1 MTTRVKLAEEALSKF
16 ESRYLIC
23 SVVAKRAKQLV
34 KHPES
39 QGLAW
44 AINQALKELNE
55 GALPFEQPEVEKPRA
70 RRSRRARG
78 PRS

>member
-1 MTTRVKLAEEALSKF
+1 MTTRVKLAEEALSRF

-44 AINQALKELNE
+44 AINQAMKELNE
-55 GALPFEQPEVEKPRA
+55 GKIPFKQPELEGSQA
-70 RRSRRARG
+70 RWGRRTRTSR
-78 PRS
+78 

>member
-1 MTTRVKLAEEALSKF
+1 MATRVKLAEEALSKF

-44 AINQALKELNE
+44 AITQALKELDE
-55 GALPFEQPEVEKPRA
+55 GKIPFEQPELEGPQA
-70 RRSRRARG
+70 RRGRRGRASR
-78 PRS
+78 

>member
-16 ESRYLIC
+16 DSRYLIC

-44 AINQALKELNE
+44 AITQALKELNE
-55 GALPFEQPEVEKPRA
+55 GKIPFEQPELEKPQARRG
-70 RRSRRARG
+70 RRSRASR
-78 PRS
+78 

>member
-16 ESRYLIC
+16 DSRYLIC

-44 AINQALKELNE
+44 AINQAMKELNE
-55 GALPFEQPEVEKPRA
+55 GKIPFELPEVERPQA
-70 RRSRRARG
+70 RRGRRTRASR
-78 PRS
+78 

>member
-1 MTTRVKLAEEALSKF
+1 MTTRVKLAEEALSRF

-44 AINQALKELNE
+44 AINQALKELND
-55 GALPFEQPEVEKPRA
+55 GKIPFEQPELEGPQT
-70 RRSRRARG
+70 RRQRRARTS
-78 PRS
+78 R